1 MTLTIMAHGNED
13 AMLKYAST
21 TEFALEFNFERAVL
35 ATIRTSSDKTN
46 IKTITVRF
54 KPLLVCIQAMSQAQS
69 AGPLTVTQES
79 VDAAVRAL
87 EEDRRLA
94 VAFLRSRWAPLETFM
109 DDEGPLLM
117 LELVQASPGERCD
130 TSTLMF

>member
-1 MTLTIMAHGNED
+1 
-13 AMLKYAST
+13 
-21 TEFALEFNFERAVL
+21 
-35 ATIRTSSDKTN
+35 
-46 IKTITVRF
+46 
-54 KPLLVCIQAMSQAQS
+54 MSQAQS

-130 TSTLMF
+130 TCTLMC